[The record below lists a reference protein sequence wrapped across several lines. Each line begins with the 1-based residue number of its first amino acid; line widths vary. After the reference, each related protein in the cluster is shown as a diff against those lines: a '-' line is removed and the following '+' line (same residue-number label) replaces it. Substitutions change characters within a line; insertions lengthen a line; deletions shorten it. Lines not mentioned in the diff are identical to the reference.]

1 MTQTCLDSIRRAWLA
16 GALAC
21 LAPAAP
27 AGDSGSPGG
36 SGQAPGVA
44 SPPLAIAALNPGV
57 APHPRLLREPEVGQ
71 RDRLPTVCWHHH
83 SAEAA
88 DAARVAGAGAG
99 AGAGTRVSAGTRAGA
114 RGGVGVAVGERTPGD
129 PERALMLNTSPDEK
143 EPQLRGNSEPAND
156 AQGEE
161 SRWPRGPQGGHLHWP
176 STVPL
181 GTRPGRSSCG
191 KPVIRS
197 PGRGRQPPEVPPVG
211 FPVRNPRP
219 RGSAGRGIRRSP
231 LPGSPCVAH
240 DRRTVRW
247 TVWAPVWRTV
257 RVPVWGP
264 VWRTVRGPVWR
275 SLRRPVWWSCDAEP
289 GSGEPGGPSE
299 HAGARGRLD

>member
-1 MTQTCLDSIRRAWLA
+1 MPRPGRACRRQRLTRGQRTGPGRRLSPTRHRRTQPRSGPPSTPSPRAGGRPERPTPHGLLAPPLGRGSGRGARRRSRSRSRDQSQCRNQGRSQGRGRSRGRRA
-16 GALAC
+16 
-21 LAPAAP
+21 
-27 AGDSGSPGG
+27 DPGG
-36 SGQAPGVA
+36 PREGPDAKHLTGREGAPT
-44 SPPLAIAALNPGV
+44 PG
-57 APHPRLLREPEVGQ
+57 EQ
-71 RDRLPTVCWHHH
+71 
-83 SAEAA
+83 
-88 DAARVAGAGAG
+88 
-99 AGAGTRVSAGTRAGA
+99 RAGERRA
-114 RGGVGVAVGERTPGD
+114 GGR
-129 PERALMLNTSPDEK
+129 
-143 EPQLRGNSEPAND
+143 
-156 AQGEE
+156 
-161 SRWPRGPQGGHLHWP
+161 
-176 STVPL
+176 VPL